1 MPSPFSAGARER
13 GGEEADLWVGWVG
26 EAGERVRV
34 VPGENRGNSEYTK
47 PSNVSRYILLTITS
61 E

>member
-26 EAGERVRV
+26 EEAAETLDPAGAGQRRAS
-34 VPGENRGNSEYTK
+34 G
-47 PSNVSRYILLTITS
+47 
-61 E
+61 